1 MKTDLSF
8 SDFTTGLTDLIL
20 PRRCLVCGSAL
31 ALHERHLCIGC
42 LADLPR
48 TGFSFLSRNQMADRF
63 NSMFQDGDYCF
74 ATALFFYRA
83 STGYRRIT
91 QSLKYNADFGAGKYF
106 ARKLGEEMASSV
118 LYREVD
124 AVLPVPLHWTR
135 RWSRGYNQAEVIARV
150 LADCLGAELRKDILY
165 RAKRTRSQATLSVGE
180 KGTNVLGAFRVHRN
194 RIRDAARYSHILLVD
209 DVFTTGATLYSCYSA
224 LRPFTAAR
232 ISVATLAA
240 VEGSSSGPALP
251 PSSPSPTSS
260 PPSHPPQPSSSGPT
274 SPPLPSG
281 LSLANKWPRNCTQP
295 TPEVLT
301 RVQKEPKLY
310 ATGPRRSHLRTND
323 SENVRNRHL
332 KFSLGNKTGL
342 IRTQTASDKLN
353 NNSNQVIL

>member
-31 ALHERHLCIGC
+31 ALHERYLCIDC

-63 NSMFQDGDYCF
+63 NSMFQDGVYCF

-91 QSLKYNADFGAGKYF
+91 QSLKYNADFGAGKFF

-150 LADCLGAELRKDILY
+150 LAGCLGAELRKDILY
-165 RAKRTRSQATLSVGE
+165 RAKHTRSQATLSVGE
-180 KGTNVLGAFRVHRN
+180 KGRNVQGAFRVHRN
-194 RIRDAARYSHILLVD
+194 RIRDAA
-209 DVFTTGATLYSCYSA
+209 AEN
-224 LRPFTAAR
+224 TAASVAYKIDAGAFFSREEYLTKAYFCRSAITMRPVRTIR
-232 ISVATLAA
+232 ISVTFLAEP
-240 VEGSSSGPALP
+240 V
-251 PSSPSPTSS
+251 
-260 PPSHPPQPSSSGPT
+260 
-274 SPPLPSG
+274 SG
-281 LSLANKWPRNCTQP
+281 LNC
-295 TPEVLT
+295 LMI
-301 RVQKEPKLY
+301 KNSK
-310 ATGPRRSHLRTND
+310 ARSHMATRRLQC
-323 SENVRNRHL
+323 S
-332 KFSLGNKTGL
+332 FGYPG
-342 IRTQTASDKLN
+342 IRTL
-353 NNSNQVIL
+353 

>member
-31 ALHERHLCIGC
+31 ALHERYLCIDC

-194 RIRDAARYSHILLVD
+194 RIRDVASYSHILLVD

-240 VEGSSSGPALP
+240 VEGSSSGPSSPPLSSSP
-251 PSSPSPTSS
+251 SLPSSPPFPSLTSS
-260 PPSHPPQPSSSGPT
+260 PPSPPPQPSSSGT
-274 SPPLPSG
+274 SSPPSPSEPFLPSG
-281 LSLANKWPRNCTQP
+281 L
-295 TPEVLT
+295 
-301 RVQKEPKLY
+301 
-310 ATGPRRSHLRTND
+310 
-323 SENVRNRHL
+323 
-332 KFSLGNKTGL
+332 SLGNKTGL
-342 IRTQTASDKLN
+342 NRTQLEPDDLTCEQMTPKMYATGA
-353 NNSNQVIL
+353 

>member
-1 MKTDLSF
+1 MKTDLPF
-8 SDFTTGLTDLIL
+8 SDFTTGLTDLFL

-31 ALHERHLCIGC
+31 ALHERYLCIDC

-118 LYREVD
+118 LYQEVD

-165 RAKRTRSQATLSVGE
+165 RAKHTRSQATLSVGE
-180 KGTNVLGAFRVHRN
+180 KGTNVLGAFKVHRN
-194 RIRDAARYSHILLVD
+194 RIMDAAGYSHILLVD

-240 VEGSSSGPALP
+240 VEGSSSGPTSPPSP
-251 PSSPSPTSS
+251 PSSPSLPSSTSS
-260 PPSHPPQPSSSGPT
+260 PPSPPSPPPQPSPSGTSSPPSPSGPF
-274 SPPLPSG
+274 LPSG
-281 LSLANKWPRNCTQP
+281 LSLANK
-295 TPEVLT
+295 
-301 RVQKEPKLY
+301 
-310 ATGPRRSHLRTND
+310 
-323 SENVRNRHL
+323 
-332 KFSLGNKTGL
+332 
-342 IRTQTASDKLN
+342 
-353 NNSNQVIL
+353 

>member
-8 SDFTTGLTDLIL
+8 SDFTTGLTDLFL

-74 ATALFFYRA
+74 ATALFFYRV

-165 RAKRTRSQATLSVGE
+165 RAKHTRSQATLSVGE
-180 KGTNVLGAFRVHRN
+180 KGTNVLGAFKVHRN
-194 RIRDAARYSHILLVD
+194 RIMDAAGYSHILLVD

-240 VEGSSSGPALP
+240 VEGSSSGP
-251 PSSPSPTSS
+251 SS
-260 PPSHPPQPSSSGPT
+260 PPSPSEPF
-274 SPPLPSG
+274 LPSG
-281 LSLANKWPRNCTQP
+281 LSL
-295 TPEVLT
+295 
-301 RVQKEPKLY
+301 
-310 ATGPRRSHLRTND
+310 
-323 SENVRNRHL
+323 
-332 KFSLGNKTGL
+332 GNKTG
-342 IRTQTASDKLN
+342 RKCT
-353 NNSNQVIL
+353 

>member
-8 SDFTTGLTDLIL
+8 SDFTTGLTDLFL

-31 ALHERHLCIGC
+31 ALHERYLCIDC

-165 RAKRTRSQATLSVGE
+165 RAKHTRSQATLSVGE
-180 KGTNVLGAFRVHRN
+180 KGRNVQGAFRVHRN

-224 LRPFTAAR
+224 LRPFTSAR

-240 VEGSSSGPALP
+240 VEGSP
-251 PSSPSPTSS
+251 
-260 PPSHPPQPSSSGPT
+260 SGPT
-274 SPPLPSG
+274 SPPSPSEPFLPSG
-281 LSLANKWPRNCTQP
+281 LSL
-295 TPEVLT
+295 
-301 RVQKEPKLY
+301 
-310 ATGPRRSHLRTND
+310 
-323 SENVRNRHL
+323 
-332 KFSLGNKTGL
+332 GNK
-342 IRTQTASDKLN
+342 
-353 NNSNQVIL
+353 